1 MFSDASNCY
10 LFVFLVLVMMEK
22 ELLYLLALQKAK
34 GIGPINA
41 KKLIAH
47 TGSAESIF
55 TQKKSVLEKINGIGR
70 FTIQDLH
77 NTENLKNAEKELNY
91 VLSHNIR
98 YTSFLDDD
106 YPTKLQHC
114 IDSPILLFYDGTIHY
129 DEQPIISIV
138 GTRKMTSYGRNFIE
152 KLIDGI
158 KEYNPI
164 IVSGFAYGIDIEA
177 HKAAIQNKLQT
188 IAVLANGID
197 KIYPKVHQKYVHQV
211 LENGGFYTEHWHDEE
226 PLREHFLNRNRIVAG
241 ISDATI
247 IVESADK
254 GGSLVTAG
262 IANSYDRD
270 VFAVPGRTTDLNS
283 QGCNN
288 LIRTNRASLLNSAQ
302 DLVYMLNWDQKE
314 NTKKVIQR
322 QLFVDLKGDEK
333 IIYDYL
339 LEHGKTLLDSI
350 SLACKIPIYKISG
363 VLVNLELQGLVRPLP
378 GKLFE
383 II

>member
-1 MFSDASNCY
+1 MKK
-10 LFVFLVLVMMEK
+10 K

-47 TGSAESIF
+47 TGSAEAIF
-55 TQKKSVLEKINGIGR
+55 SQKKSVLEKINGIGR

-91 VLSHNIR
+91 ILSHNIR

-106 YPTKLQHC
+106 YPQKLQHC
-114 IDSPILLFYDGTIHY
+114 IDGPILLFHDGTIHY
-129 DEQPIISIV
+129 EKQPIISIV
-138 GTRKMTSYGRNFIE
+138 GTRKMTSYGRNFVE

-211 LENGGFYTEHWHDEE
+211 LENGGFYTEHWHNEE

-247 IVESADK
+247 IIESADK

-288 LIRTNRASLLNSAQ
+288 LIRTNRAALLNSAK

-314 NTKKVIQR
+314 NSKKVIQR
-322 QLFVDLKGDEK
+322 QLFVDLKGDKK

-339 LEHGKTLLDSI
+339 LENGKTLLDSI

-363 VLVNLELQGLVRPLP
+363 ILVNLELQGFVRPLP

-383 II
+383 VI